1 MKRFLFAL
9 FVAFISYASFAQNSH
24 TCPVCHGKGKKVE
37 RCDNHK
43 CHNGA
48 IYCETCNYRGVV
60 HKSCYTCNGS
70 GQTSKTVNKTCEYCN
85 GERYKR
91 MSKETP
97 CSCRGGKRPVTQNGR
112 TVYVDCSRC
121 SGTGVL
127 ISYYNAACRYCG
139 GRGVRGTETVYN
151 TCHSCNGNG
160 KISSE
165 CSTCGGKGCYPCSRC
180 GGYANIER
188 TCSRCHGSGQIYT
201 E

>member
-1 MKRFLFAL
+1 
-9 FVAFISYASFAQNSH
+9 
-24 TCPVCHGKGKKVE
+24 
-37 RCDNHK
+37 
-43 CHNGA
+43 
-48 IYCETCNYRGVV
+48 
-60 HKSCYTCNGS
+60 
-70 GQTSKTVNKTCEYCN
+70 
-85 GERYKR
+85 

-165 CSTCGGKGCYPCSRC
+165 WAIPKIWQVLDEKEEIYNAADMFIEAADWIVWQLCGNVTRNSCTAVRIRRRQYEP
-180 GGYANIER
+180 
-188 TCSRCHGSGQIYT
+188 GQAC
-201 E
+201 